1 VRIAKPL
8 SALMASG
15 ILFLS
20 SPPNVPAQPGMSRY
34 TVITAA
40 ELKKLVDTEKDIL
53 LIDNLAFSRYR
64 QEHIQGAKNFE
75 FPNENMERWDHS
87 KTGGKSQEDFI
98 ALLGGDKDRPIVFY
112 CLDAK

>member
-1 VRIAKPL
+1 MRIGKLL
-8 SALMASG
+8 SVVMVSG

-20 SPPNVPAQPGMSRY
+20 FPPNTPAQQGVSGY
-34 TVITAA
+34 TVVTAV
-40 ELKKLVDTEKDIL
+40 ELKKLVDGEKNTL
-53 LIDNLAFSRYR
+53 LIDNLAFSRYK

-75 FPNENMERWDHS
+75 FPNENMDRWENS